1 MLFKIALKNLLGARL
16 RTFLNV
22 LVTAFSF
29 FLILFVSGMYNG
41 MLEHAKQV
49 TMDTEIAGGAYW
61 HPEYDPLDPMTFED
75 AHSVLP
81 GDLQSLVDQKKAFPV
96 LVSQASIYPGGRI
109 MPVIMKGIPPGQ
121 NIVNMPTD
129 ALAGRDDI
137 AIPVLIGK
145 GMARD
150 AKLEVG
156 DAFTIRWLD
165 ADLTYDADEGTVV
178 NIMDTENFKLDMGHI
193 WIPLEKAQ
201 TMLAME
207 GKATYVTYEKELQPV
222 NNLLFY
228 GDEQISGSD
237 STNFGNW
244 TAYGIS
250 GGNVSVA
257 SQKFQVVTET
267 DEANEGASL
276 AIKYIGGTDAITAGR
291 TYRVAAKLANTGGAI
306 TPAIKFSLGGTHVS
320 VKATDSSEP
329 QNGTINTTEQE
340 YYADITTINNTGALI
355 FFNPSSAS
363 STTFTLDD
371 ISIKEKGVWIP
382 RDINYLV
389 QDMEAIIAADK
400 PGAQIMYMILLA
412 LAAMGIFNAQV
423 LSIFRRGRE
432 IGTLMAIGMTRPR
445 VVGLFT
451 LEGGLNAVLA
461 AVATLI
467 FFGPVLWYFGVYG
480 IPMPIDYTE
489 MGMIMARRLIPIYT
503 IGLVVSTTILVSI
516 IVLIV
521 SYIPSRRIA
530 RMKPTDALRGKAVA

>member
-1 MLFKIALKNLLGARL
+1 M
-16 RTFLNV
+16 
-22 LVTAFSF
+22 
-29 FLILFVSGMYNG
+29 
-41 MLEHAKQV
+41 
-49 TMDTEIAGGAYW
+49 
-61 HPEYDPLDPMTFED
+61 PMTFED
-75 AHSVLP
+75 AHSALP
-81 GDLQSLVDQKKAFPV
+81 EDIQSLVDQKKAFPV

-178 NIMDTENFKLDMGHI
+178 HIMDTENFKLDMGHI
-193 WIPLEKAQ
+193 WIPLKKAQ

-207 GKATYVTYEKELQPV
+207 GEATYVTYEKGLPTVQDK
-222 NNLLFY
+222 
-228 GDEQISGSD
+228 GGWIS
-237 STNFGNW
+237 
-244 TAYGIS
+244 
-250 GGNVSVA
+250 
-257 SQKFQVVTET
+257 
-267 DEANEGASL
+267 
-276 AIKYIGGTDAITAGR
+276 
-291 TYRVAAKLANTGGAI
+291 
-306 TPAIKFSLGGTHVS
+306 
-320 VKATDSSEP
+320 
-329 QNGTINTTEQE
+329 
-340 YYADITTINNTGALI
+340 
-355 FFNPSSAS
+355 
-363 STTFTLDD
+363 
-371 ISIKEKGVWIP
+371 

-389 QDMEAIIAADK
+389 QDMEAIIEADK

-412 LAAMGIFNAQV
+412 LAAMGIFNAKV

-467 FFGPVLWYFGVYG
+467 FFGPVLWYFGEYG
-480 IPMPIDYTE
+480 IPLPIDYTE
-489 MGMIMARRLIPIYT
+489 MGLIMAKRLIPVYT